1 MKQQIVSM
9 CEVMNFMP
17 FNHISC
23 RTVLRL
29 PVLETFGSGTA
40 LKVQSIDN
48 SWELQ
53 KS

>member
-9 CEVMNFMP
+9 CEVIFHAVQP
-17 FNHISC
+17 HCC
-23 RTVLRL
+23 RTVLRH

-40 LKVQSIDN
+40 LKVQSTDN